1 MQRSLILIYG
11 FNDITNKQK
20 ANGALIDSTSTLNFI
35 VLKKNQLFLNS
46 CPVLYYR

>member
-20 ANGALIDSTSTLNFI
+20 ANGALIDSTTTFI
-35 VLKKNQLFLNS
+35 VLTNFQFSTFFKFLS
-46 CPVLYYR
+46 SLVL

>member
-20 ANGALIDSTSTLNFI
+20 ANGALIDSTTTFI
-35 VLKKNQLFLNS
+35 VLTNFQLFLNS